1 MPVLSHN
8 APSPVRAISDI
19 QQRSP
24 SDLKPWPT
32 NPRTHPAKQLAKIVA
47 SIRKFGFTMPVLVD
61 EAGFILSGH
70 GRVEAAGQLKLPLI
84 PVRVASGWTTADKR
98 AYVIADNKLA
108 LLSSWDVS
116 LLKSEM
122 EILITDDFDI
132 EVTGFST
139 AEIDL
144 MFEEQ
149 GATADD
155 LQPEDLAVEVV
166 SRLGDLWRLGPHV
179 LLCGDA
185 LADASY
191 AALLGGEQAHM
202 SITDPPYNVKI
213 NGHVGGLGK
222 IKHKEFAM
230 GSGEMD
236 EGQFTG
242 FLGTTCN
249 WLHRHTVE
257 GAISYVFMDW
267 RHMTELSDA
276 ARPVFGAVK
285 QLCVWVKDNAGMGS
299 FYRSQH
305 ELAFVFKKGNAP
317 HINNFELGQHGRY
330 RTNVWEYPGASSK
343 SGRELLALHPTV
355 KPVAM
360 IADAIR
366 DCSPR
371 KGLILDPFAGSG
383 TVRLAAERTG
393 RRARAIELDPHY
405 VDVGV
410 RRWQRATGKQALLV
424 STGQT
429 WDEVR
434 GLRQVQTLPK
444 EVSDAV

>member
-1 MPVLSHN
+1 MSVPHSD
-8 APSPVRAISDI
+8 ASSSTRSIGDI

-32 NPRTHPAKQLAKIVA
+32 NPRTHPSNQLTKIVA
-47 SIRKFGFTMPVLVD
+47 SIRQFGFTMPVLID
-61 EAGFILSGH
+61 EANVILSGH
-70 GRVEAAGQLKLPLI
+70 GRVEAAKQLKLPSI
-84 PVRVASGWTTADKR
+84 PVRVATGWSLMDKR

-108 LLSSWDVS
+108 LLSAWDVA
-116 LLKSEM
+116 LLKSEI
-122 EILITDDFDI
+122 EILVTEEFEI
-132 EVTGFST
+132 ELTGFST

-144 MFEEQ
+144 MLEEPS
-149 GATADD
+149 ADADD
-155 LQPEDLAVEVV
+155 LQPTELAVAAV
-166 SRLGDLWRLGPHV
+166 SCLGDVWQLGHHL

-185 LADASY
+185 LAEASY
-191 AALLGGEQAHM
+191 VTLLRGEQADM
-202 SITDPPYNVKI
+202 SVTDPPYNVKVL
-213 NGHVGGLGK
+213 GHVGGLGK

-230 GSGEMD
+230 ASGEMD
-236 EGQFTG
+236 ASQFKA
-242 FLGTTCN
+242 FLSNACKQ
-249 WLHRHTVE
+249 LCSHTVD

-267 RHMTELSDA
+267 RHMTEMLDA
-276 ARPVFGAVK
+276 ARPAFGPVK

-305 ELAFVFKKGNAP
+305 ELAFVFKKGDAP
-317 HINNFELGQHGRY
+317 HVNNFELGQHGRY

-343 SGRELLALHPTV
+343 TGRELLQLHPTV

-383 TVRLAAERTG
+383 TVLLAAERKG

-405 VDVGV
+405 VDVGIA
-410 RRWQRATGKQALLV
+410 RWQRATGKRAV
-424 STGQT
+424 RVGTGQT

-434 GLRQVQTLPK
+434 ELRLTESPAK
-444 EVSDAV
+444 EVSHVV